1 MNLEESNQKIQLV
14 VSNIEKVIKDK
25 RSQILRVLTCLIAGG
40 HVLMEDNPG
49 TGKTLLAKT
58 LAKSISYGDGKDQF
72 SRIQFTPDLLPLD
85 LIGSYIFNDNTKEFV
100 FHKGPVFTEVLLAD
114 EINRASPKV
123 QSALLEAME
132 ERQVSLGNTTY
143 KLDELFFTIA
153 TQNPVEMEGTY
164 PLPAAQLDRFFMKI
178 YFGYVDRE
186 NELDIYRNYQE
197 IENNQLSTAAVISD
211 EDIIAMRNLSNTI
224 QVHEEILTSVTNIVR
239 ATREDPGILLGA
251 SPRAGITFLKCIRTY
266 AMMMGRSYAI
276 EDDIKSLCDSVLAH
290 RLVFKNQDA
299 KGHALNRILD
309 QEMDRLTKVNIS

>member
-1 MNLEESNQKIQLV
+1 MNLEESNQKVNLIV
-14 VSNIEKVIKDK
+14 GNIERVIKDK

-58 LAKSISYGDGKDQF
+58 LASSISYGDGRDQF
-72 SRIQFTPDLLPLD
+72 HRIQFTPDLLPLD
-85 LIGSYIFNDNTKEFV
+85 LVGSYIFNDNTKEFV
-100 FHKGPVFTEVLLAD
+100 FHKGPIFTEVLLAD

-123 QSALLEAME
+123 QSALLEAMA

-143 KLDELFFTIA
+143 KLDSLFFTIA

-186 NELDIYRNYQE
+186 NEVEIYKHYQE
-197 IENNQLSTAAVISD
+197 IERNQINTQAVISD
-211 EDIIAMRNLSNTI
+211 TDLMGMRALSE
-224 QVHEEILTSVTNIVR
+224 QVSVHEEILQSVTNIVR
-239 ATREDPGILLGA
+239 ATREDAGILLGA
-251 SPRAGITFLKCIRTY
+251 SPRAGITFLKCLRAY
-266 AMMMGRSYAI
+266 ALIQGRSYVV
-276 EDDIKSLCDSVLAH
+276 EDDIKALCTSVLAH

-299 KGHALNRILD
+299 KSHALSRILD
-309 QEMDRLTKVNIS
+309 NELDRLTKVNIA